1 MSKFAR
7 SARGTLVNFD
17 ELMIKQALSS
27 APAPV
32 SVNQRRKFI
41 NDKDGISEKRAAKI
55 MGETANAAMAAVMQN
70 VVLID
75 EDDSAEADE
84 NISISSSSTD

>member
-27 APAPV
+27 APPPI

-41 NDKDGISEKRAAKI
+41 NDKDGISDKRAAKI

-75 EDDSAEADE
+75 EDEAEENQNDS
-84 NISISSSSTD
+84 SIDSSI